1 MIMTAPH
8 KQACVLFK
16 DLKYY
21 KLQICT
27 AESWIGANIKN
38 TAALLNV
45 ITKRQKCENPVKLPK
60 LKPLSFFF

>member
-45 ITKRQKCENPVKLPK
+45 ITKRKKM
-60 LKPLSFFF
+60 